1 MLNAKI
7 CVQEEDFS
15 GPPPVRVSLPSAP
28 RPPPPPASPS
38 APQQQQKPPP
48 DVGGTGA
55 QEGNRQADAYVQM
68 SRAGVVAGEGDCR
81 ADGDV
86 QMSGT
91 GLDDKAGVNGL
102 EKYLSRNGSA
112 PSPLVSHA
120 RRQREVTRVVQF
132 CDVPH
137 CWYI

>member
-15 GPPPVRVSLPSAP
+15 GPPPVRMPLPSAQ
-28 RPPPPPASPS
+28 RPPPSPAAPG

-55 QEGNRQADAYVQM
+55 WEGNRQAGAYVQM
-68 SRAGVVAGEGDCR
+68 SRAGLAAGEGDCR

-91 GLDDKAGVNGL
+91 ALDDKAGVNGL

-120 RRQREVTRVVQF
+120 RRRSEVTRVV
-132 CDVPH
+132 
-137 CWYI
+137 